1 MAIKTKDLRA
11 MNNEERE
18 KRVTELKMELIK
30 SKVNASKKGGPK
42 TKDIKRL
49 IARLITLNKK

>member
-1 MAIKTKDLRA
+1 MAIKAKDLRA
-11 MNNEERE
+11 MSKEERE
-18 KRVTELKMELIK
+18 KRMTELKMELVK

-49 IARLITLNKK
+49 IAKLITLNKK

>member
-1 MAIKTKDLRA
+1 MATKTKDLRA
-11 MNNEERE
+11 MSKEERE
-18 KRVTELKMELIK
+18 KRMTELKMELIK
-30 SKVNASKKGGPK
+30 SKVNVSKTGGSK